1 MKLAAI
7 LIVAFGV
14 GIMAGFIPY
23 IATMQ
28 NNHEGRHHK

>member
-1 MKLAAI
+1 VKLVCI
-7 LIVAFGV
+7 LVVAFGV

-28 NNHEGRHHK
+28 NNHEGRQLK